1 MRNTVCP
8 LVIQIVLIL
17 LSLVNFAA
25 AREITDMYGRKYSIS
40 DYPRKVYSP
49 SPPDTYLLY
58 AIDPTMLAGLN
69 FPVKEKDRKFM
80 HKSILKLP
88 VIGGWFGQANTP
100 NLEMLV
106 KVNPELV
113 VVSRNDTPMGAKITK
128 TMKMLNKPVLD
139 LSVYWLSEYPDAFLR
154 MGRVLGRE
162 ARARKLAE
170 YSRATLSEAAVFAAG
185 VPRNKKV
192 SVYYAEGPD
201 GLSTE
206 CDNSRH
212 SELINLAG
220 GTNVHHCAAKDL
232 YGMEKVSME
241 QVLLYDPDVILA
253 MDKGFYQDVFRDP
266 RWRKVRAVRQKRVY
280 LIPDQPTNWFD
291 RPPSFMRFIGLKWV
305 MNLLYPNEYRI
316 DIVREAREF
325 YRLFLGVEVSGV
337 EMRKIIY
344 RQ

>member
-1 MRNTVCP
+1 MRKIACVALSGLFILTV
-8 LVIQIVLIL
+8 LA
-17 LSLVNFAA
+17 SLAE

-49 SPPDTYLLY
+49 SPPDTYVLY

-69 FPVKEKDRKFM
+69 FPVKEKDKKFL

-113 VVSRNDTPMGAKITK
+113 VVSRNDTAMGTKITE
-128 TMKMLNKPVLD
+128 TMKMLKKPVFD

-154 MGRVLGRE
+154 MGLVLGRE
-162 ARARKLAE
+162 VRARKLAE
-170 YSRATLSEAAVFAAG
+170 YSRATLSEAAAFSARL
-185 VPRNKKV
+185 PRDKKV
-192 SVYYAEGPD
+192 SVYYGEGPD

-220 GTNVHHCAAKDL
+220 GINVHHCSAKDF
-232 YGMEKVSME
+232 YGMEKVSVE
-241 QVLLYDPDVILA
+241 QVLLYNPDVILA
-253 MDKGFYQDVFRDP
+253 MDKGFFQNVFRDP
-266 RWRKVRAVRQKRVY
+266 RWLKVRAVRQKRVY
-280 LIPDQPTNWFD
+280 LIPDQPINWFD
-291 RPPSFMRFIGLKWV
+291 RPPSFMRLIGLKWL

-316 DIVREAREF
+316 DIIKEAGDF
-325 YRLFLGVEVSGV
+325 YRLFLGVEVSNS
-337 EMRKIIY
+337 EMRKIIH